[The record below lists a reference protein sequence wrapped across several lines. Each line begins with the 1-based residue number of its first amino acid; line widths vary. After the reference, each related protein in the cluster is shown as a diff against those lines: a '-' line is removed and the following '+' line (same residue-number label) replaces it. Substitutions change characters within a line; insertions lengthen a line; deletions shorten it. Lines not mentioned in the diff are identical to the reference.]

1 MKVIDILDFCIPA
14 EDASYDE
21 LSDFA
26 DRIAELATYPIEAEP
41 VRRGT
46 WEEVTNG
53 RGGHECSVCHSYAP
67 AWQTGEERLTDYCP
81 NCGALMEDLMTEFN
95 KLENYL
101 RKANC
106 PYERIDTND
115 YGLERHMIFVPNEKD
130 REWDCICFPGSFG
143 YKDGLLEIMGN
154 IVEGEDDVEG
164 FLTADQVIQKIEKTY
179 GWSYSHDE

>member
-1 MKVIDILDFCIPA
+1 
-14 EDASYDE
+14 
-21 LSDFA
+21 
-26 DRIAELATYPIEAEP
+26 
-41 VRRGT
+41 
-46 WEEVTNG
+46 
-53 RGGHECSVCHSYAP
+53 
-67 AWQTGEERLTDYCP
+67 
-81 NCGALMEDLMTEFN
+81 MTEFN

-101 RKANC
+101 KKANC

-154 IVEGEDDVEG
+154 IVENEDDVEG
-164 FLTADQVIQKIEKTY
+164 YLTADDVIQRIEKTY